1 MIGHTNVVQ
10 LLLAAQAAVNTA
22 SAKSIT
28 ALHHAAIKGH
38 TTVAQLLLANHADV
52 NAADADGQTPIYW
65 AAHSGMAKTVQLL
78 LAAPQLASKAMAGVA
93 KAAAARGH
101 TDLAIAIMKV
111 LIARDGPTADA
122 TAMLARQPVASKV
135 LRLWQAAEDTVR
147 EEARWSELQQLL
159 LGIAGTHQQLQAAAG
174 GISASAVIAAMQ
186 AAGAVLGEA
195 ASDAAIAAGGAA
207 STSAA
212 AAVASVAP
220 LTQGAAEAA
229 AAAAVAP

>member
-1 MIGHTNVVQ
+1 M
-10 LLLAAQAAVNTA
+10 
-22 SAKSIT
+22 
-28 ALHHAAIKGH
+28 
-38 TTVAQLLLANHADV
+38 AQLLLANHADV
-52 NAADADGQTPIYW
+52 NAADADGQTPIYR

-78 LAAPQLASKAMAGVA
+78 LAAPQLASKAMAGAA

-147 EEARWSELQQLL
+147 EEEARWSELQQLL

-186 AAGAVLGEA
+186 AAGAVWARQL
-195 ASDAAIAAGGAA
+195 
-207 STSAA
+207 
-212 AAVASVAP
+212 VMQ
-220 LTQGAAEAA
+220 L
-229 AAAAVAP
+229 